1 MDVPSF
7 YYPDSMKK
15 LSQYCENNVSAVYS
29 QEYITILHGLE
40 VIDRFHIGEYEPE
53 KVRRIFKEVEK
64 ITDKRYLFK
73 SLLRKRLRQVRHQPI
88 Y

>member
-1 MDVPSF
+1 MDVPPF
-7 YYPDSMKK
+7 YYSDNMKK
-15 LSQYCENNVSAVYS
+15 LSQCCGNNVLVVYA
-29 QEYITILHGLE
+29 QEYITILHKLK

-73 SLLRKRLRQVRHQPI
+73 SLLRKRLRQVRYQPI